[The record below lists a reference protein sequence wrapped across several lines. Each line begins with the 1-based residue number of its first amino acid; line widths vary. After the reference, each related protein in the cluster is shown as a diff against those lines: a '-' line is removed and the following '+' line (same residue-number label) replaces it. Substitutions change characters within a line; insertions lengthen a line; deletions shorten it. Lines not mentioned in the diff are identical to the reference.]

1 MSESTE
7 AILRRAHELIENNQ
21 LDQAQELLAPL
32 LETENDNPAF
42 WWVYSHAVTESG
54 MGIAA
59 LDRVLQLDPTYP
71 GARELKADVLAA
83 EALVGGDIDTGLEAA
98 TAQPAFTDTSAIDD
112 WEAVKPVVEEAATN
126 PRTGRGFVLLV
137 VALLIAASGALLV
150 LSGAVDLSEIMSM
163 FSEPTDEPIIVV
175 VEATAEP
182 TATVA
187 LEPTS
192 TAITAIEE
200 TATETSVQTE
210 AAIDTETVG
219 TEEPSAEATAEPT
232 IATTQMVETAVD
244 EAPPPEVAQFVAL
257 VAAQITDFTIEES
270 QGTSRETELGI
281 TIDIL
286 ICAAPGPDFNERLQ
300 AVMNAAV
307 TVNADIPQ
315 DIEAFAVSLVNCA
328 DENASVRTIG
338 VARSALDEFAAD
350 EIDAKTFQRSWQPL
364 S

>member
-59 LDRVLQLDPTYP
+59 LDRVLQLDQTYP

-83 EALVGGDIDTGLEAA
+83 EALVSDDIETGLEAA
-98 TAQPAFTDTSAIDD
+98 AAQPAFTDTSAIDD
-112 WEAVKPVVEEAATN
+112 WETVKPVVEEAATN

-150 LSGAVDLSEIMSM
+150 LSGAVDLSEIVSM

-175 VEATAEP
+175 VEPTAEP

-187 LEPTS
+187 LEPT
-192 TAITAIEE
+192 ATAIEE
-200 TATETSVQTE
+200 TATEIPVQTE
-210 AAIDTETVG
+210 AAIETEMVG
-219 TEEPSAEATAEPT
+219 TEEPTAEATAEPA
-232 IATTQMVETAVD
+232 IATTQMVETADD
-244 EAPPPEVAQFVAL
+244 EAPPPEVAQFVTL
-257 VAAQITDFTIEES
+257 VAAQITDFTIDES

-286 ICAAPGPDFNERLQ
+286 ICAAPGPEFNERLQ

-338 VARSALDEFAAD
+338 VARSVLDEFAAD